1 MPRIRCHYMDCIFL
15 DEGYCSAAAVEI
27 DPDTGCATYSPSEDA
42 VDDDDWAPSNIV
54 WKETLALVES
64 DAAVAFADLL
74 GGKQTRPLCLK

>member
-42 VDDDDWAPSNIV
+42 IDDDWDDDEELDEWESDSDEEDDDLWIDDDD
-54 WKETLALVES
+54 
-64 DAAVAFADLL
+64 DL
-74 GGKQTRPLCLK
+74 